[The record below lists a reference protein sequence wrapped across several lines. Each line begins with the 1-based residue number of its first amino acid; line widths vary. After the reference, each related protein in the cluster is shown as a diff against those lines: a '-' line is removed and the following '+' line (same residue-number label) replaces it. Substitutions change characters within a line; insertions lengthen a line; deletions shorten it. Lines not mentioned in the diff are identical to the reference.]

1 MVKSKYWVVSKGC
14 VALLLG
20 VLGGVN
26 GQDWT
31 PFTDYLQQEEDS
43 YFRLSEEQLLSS
55 LDSQP
60 KISPSLHDRQLAASL
75 AAQVARPDRAAILA
89 HRYPVSEMVFTYAKD
104 HKDHPPI
111 DKAKHLF
118 VTLAYTDGGYTAPK
132 EGLPEK
138 TLDLRLDNN
147 FPKGTW
153 FDGSALRLIGQS
165 IVEYLADQKILGVY
179 VRISPEE
186 INSRGEDLRP
196 LNQSSLTFV
205 TTTLEVGKVQ
215 ASAREPS
222 SINYQHIADQSP
234 LQGANAA
241 NDEEGDLLRAEILND
256 YVYFLNRYPNRRV
269 DVSIDPLGGGNQAIV
284 DYLVTE
290 KKSWRAY
297 AGVSNTGAEGMNK
310 WIENIGFVTTQLT
323 NRDDTLALDASVD
336 SFDNYYSWGITYHAP
351 LSHLSHWRWLVNAN
365 QNSFTSS
372 ELGIQQYDFTG
383 RQTAV
388 RAELK
393 YNFYQHKDAFYDV
406 FASLQY
412 RDIFTDNHTFS
423 IQQRQKFLIPMLGL
437 QFQQLRPAS
446 KVIALFEVQYN
457 IRGYD
462 GQKDHE
468 ELELGRVDVDNDWT
482 LLSWQSYNSFYVE
495 PLLNRWFG
503 KKKGSPTTYIHEAIL
518 NFCGQ
523 YAFDYR
529 LFPQIQS
536 VVGGLYTV
544 RGYPQDYTAGD
555 STFYATAEYACH
567 FPRALAPVGA
577 PKHRLFGKP
586 FRYAPEEP
594 GGLTDWD
601 FIIRSFFDF
610 GRVVNNK
617 HKIFE
622 NDTSLLGTGLGA
634 ELVVLDNFFLRA
646 DWGVALKDAPGV
658 TKRSQQ
664 WYLSMTFVY

>member
-1 MVKSKYWVVSKGC
+1 MDNGKQWFFGC
-14 VALLLG
+14 VGVLLG
-20 VLGGVN
+20 VLGTLQADPWV
-26 GQDWT
+26 
-31 PFTDYLQQEEDS
+31 PFSGLLEKEEAHLFGLSQE
-43 YFRLSEEQLLSS
+43 RLLSS
-55 LDSQP
+55 LQTPAAPVLRDQEVAA
-60 KISPSLHDRQLAASL
+60 QLAT
-75 AAQVARPDRAAILA
+75 QVVRPDRAAILA
-89 HRYPVSEMVFTYAKD
+89 HRYPVSQLVFTYAKD
-104 HKDHPPI
+104 HRDHPPI

-118 VTLAYTDGGYTAPK
+118 VTLGKTDGGYTAPTA
-132 EGLPEK
+132 GIPDV
-138 TLDLRLDNN
+138 TLDLRLDNT

-179 VRISPEE
+179 VRVSPQQ
-186 INSRGEDLRP
+186 IDNRGQDLRP
-196 LNQSSLTFV
+196 LDQASLDFV
-205 TTTLEVGKVQ
+205 VTTLEVGKVQ
-215 ASAREPS
+215 ASARES
-222 SINYQHIADQSP
+222 SSANYQRIADESP
-234 LQGANAA
+234 LQGADAKNAQ
-241 NDEEGDLLRAEILND
+241 EGDLLRSEILND
-256 YVYFLNRYPNRRV
+256 YIYFLNRYPNRRV

-290 KKSWRAY
+290 KKPWRAY
-297 AGVSNTGAEGMNK
+297 AGISNTGAEGMNK
-310 WIENIGFVTTQLT
+310 WVENIGFVTTQLT
-323 NRDDTLALDASVD
+323 NHDDTLAVDASSD
-336 SFDNYYSWGITYHAP
+336 SFDNYYSWGVTYHAP
-351 LSHLSHWRWLVNAN
+351 LFGLPRWRWLINAN
-365 QNSFTSS
+365 QNRFTSA
-372 ELGIQQYDFTG
+372 ELGIEKYDFTG
-383 RQTAV
+383 MQTAV

-393 YNFYQHKDAFYDV
+393 YNFYQHKDAFYDA

-412 RDIFTDNHTFS
+412 RNVHTDNHKIP
-423 IQQRQKFLIPMLGL
+423 IQQKQKFLIPMLGL

-446 KVIALFEVQYN
+446 QVTALFEVQRN
-457 IRGYD
+457 VQGYA

-468 ELELGRVDVDNDWT
+468 ALELGRVNVDNDWT

-495 PLLNRWFG
+495 PLIDRWFG
-503 KKKGSPTTYIHEAIL
+503 KNKGSPATYIHEAIL

-567 FPRALAPVGA
+567 FPRALAPVGT

-610 GRVVNNK
+610 GRVINNK
-617 HKIFE
+617 REIYEH
-622 NDTSLLGTGLGA
+622 DVSLLGTGLGA
-634 ELVVLDNFFLRA
+634 ELVIWNNFFLRA
-646 DWGVALKDAPGV
+646 DWGVALKEAPGV